1 MDIQL
6 EKQALLKLL
15 KETENPSV
23 IKAIKKV
30 FQNEKKDWFDE
41 LPNNAKKGIEEG
53 LEDIKNGRVV
63 SYEEVK
69 KKFGWK

>member
-6 EKQALLKLL
+6 EKQALIKLL

-30 FQNEKKDWFDE
+30 FQNEKKDWFDQ
-41 LPNNAKKGIEEG
+41 LPNNAKEGIEEG

>member
-6 EKQALLKLL
+6 EKQALIKLL

-30 FQNEKKDWFDE
+30 FQNEKKDFWNDLSDAQKE
-41 LPNNAKKGIEEG
+41 AINEGEKQIERGEY
-53 LEDIKNGRVV
+53 L
-63 SYEEVK
+63 SFEEVMHILRK
-69 KKFGWK
+69 

>member
-6 EKQALLKLL
+6 EKQALIKLL

-30 FQNEKKDWFDE
+30 FQNEKKDFWNGLSGGQKE
-41 LPNNAKKGIEEG
+41 AINEGEKQIERGEF
-53 LEDIKNGRVV
+53 VTF
-63 SYEEVK
+63 EEVMLSLRK
-69 KKFGWK
+69 

>member
-6 EKQALLKLL
+6 EKQALMKLL

-30 FQNEKKDWFDE
+30 FQNEKKDFGM
-41 LPNNAKKGIEEG
+41 NFQM
-53 LEDIKNGRVV
+53 
-63 SYEEVK
+63 YK
-69 KKFGWK
+69 KKLLMKERDK

>member
-6 EKQALLKLL
+6 EKQALIKLL

-30 FQNEKKDWFDE
+30 FQNEKKDFWNDLSDAQKE
-41 LPNNAKKGIEEG
+41 AINEGEKQIERGEF
-53 LEDIKNGRVV
+53 VTF
-63 SYEEVK
+63 EEVMLSLRK
-69 KKFGWK
+69 

>member
-6 EKQALLKLL
+6 EKQALMQLL

-30 FQNEKKDWFDE
+30 FQNEKKDFWNE
-41 LPNNAKKGIEEG
+41 LSEAQKEAINEGEKQIERGEF
-53 LEDIKNGRVV
+53 V
-63 SYEEVK
+63 SFEEVMLRLRK
-69 KKFGWK
+69 